1 MKMDFFSRFTGIFL
15 DPGKTFSALAA
26 RPLWVDA
33 LIVLLVAMILFNYLV
48 FPFGQK
54 DSLKLWE
61 DNAAKFKEKW
71 GEDRYTQ
78 GLERIK
84 TSSRW
89 LTSGVIIPVTFLIG
103 LLFSSLVILGMGRL
117 LSTQG
122 GYLQVFSSLVH
133 ASFVDKLL
141 GNGVRLLLI
150 VTRQSVMETSTGLAI
165 FFPRLEIT
173 SPAYIAL
180 NQVDFFQLWL
190 FGLLGMGLAYAF
202 KFSLKKGLFL
212 SYLFWLLKS
221 LLNLGIGLLQL
232 QAFR

>member
-1 MKMDFFSRFTGIFL
+1 MKMDFFSRFTGIFF
-15 DPGKTFSALAA
+15 DPGKTFSAIAG
-26 RPLWVDA
+26 RPVWVDA
-33 LIVLLVAMILFNYLV
+33 LIVLLIAMILFNYLV

-71 GEDRYTQ
+71 GEERYNQ
-78 GLERIK
+78 GLDRIR

-89 LTSGVIIPVTFLIG
+89 LTSGVIIPATFLIG

-122 GYLQVFSSLVH
+122 SYLQVFSSLVH
-133 ASFVDKLL
+133 ASFVDKIL

-150 VTRQSVMETSTGLAI
+150 LTRQSVMETSTGLAI

-173 SPAYIAL
+173 SSSYVVL

-190 FGLLGMGLAYAF
+190 FGIFGIGLAYAF
-202 KFSLKKGLFL
+202 KSSVKKGLFL
-212 SYLFWLLKS
+212 SYLFWFLKS
-221 LLNLGIGLLQL
+221 LLNIGIGLLQL